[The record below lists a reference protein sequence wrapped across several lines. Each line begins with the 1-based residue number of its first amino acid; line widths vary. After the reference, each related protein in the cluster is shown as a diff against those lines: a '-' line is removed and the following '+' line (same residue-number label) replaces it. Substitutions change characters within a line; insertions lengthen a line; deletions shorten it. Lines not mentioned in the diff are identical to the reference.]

1 MRIVYVVINADTY
14 SLFASAA
21 GRTQVSCGSSYGPA
35 CPLIW
40 MTGNA
45 INWLTAITIRSDI
58 RQEKVND
65 DKSVNT

>member
-21 GRTQVSCGSSYGPA
+21 GRTQVSCGSSHGPA

-45 INWLTAITIRSDI
+45 IKLANRYYNQVRHQTREG
-58 RQEKVND
+58 Q
-65 DKSVNT
+65 